1 MLNIFRLT
9 GLSRPCL
16 IVNQR
21 AATFV
26 TSLPLGFDP
35 EVKTESFTTLHKK
48 YFFDVKD
55 GPVERYI
62 KISELCKV
70 SVVALLWFFSGGLLS
85 NVSLTYI
92 CLWSLDT
99 NGRLFV
105 FALIRNFFV
114 SLMRIMSG
122 KVDGKKFMII
132 PFVKKKCFL
141 VETL

>member
-21 AATFV
+21 AAPFV

-35 EVKTESFTTLHKK
+35 EIRTESFTTLHKK

-70 SVVALLWFFSGGLLS
+70 GDLALH
-85 NVSLTYI
+85 
-92 CLWSLDT
+92 
-99 NGRLFV
+99 
-105 FALIRNFFV
+105 
-114 SLMRIMSG
+114 
-122 KVDGKKFMII
+122 KF
-132 PFVKKKCFL
+132 
-141 VETL
+141 